1 MMFLDN
7 QDYINPLVI
16 IKESINYI
24 IILSIIIVIIII
36 IGLIYNIYFSYPTRN
51 AIPKFNK
58 YDRMNQLKLY
68 IAIDTDNINNDNN
81 NNNNNNNN
89 DYKINLDNIEINNS
103 RNNSLLTPSLFK
115 QNEFISNDEDDD
127 DDNMSLISSLCDG
140 IDIDN
145 NIDNESQSSQA
156 SSIYKSRK
164 NSIISEM
171 APNNKYISSI
181 TTTTTTSNNNN
192 NNNVTS
198 TSNYNNIYH
207 YPSNSLDTFYK
218 SMQQTINTITS
229 FLKSEP
235 DHNHHENQDLLS
247 NRRNVFNLMRTNS
260 KL

>member
-81 NNNNNNNN
+81 NNN

-115 QNEFISNDEDDD
+115 QNEYISNDEDD

-171 APNNKYISSI
+171 TPNNKYISSI
-181 TTTTTTSNNNN
+181 TTTTTTTTSNNN

-235 DHNHHENQDLLS
+235 DHNNHLENQDLLS